1 MGGDGRALHRRRSSG
16 LRFQFFSVEVFS
28 LLPHTQR
35 NGCNLARQCET
46 RHGGLDAFSQRS
58 LVEILEWSGLHT
70 GPGGGSFEQAF
81 QIMVVILVEAAN
93 GDLLFR
99 ASQGTEPDL
108 LNVVERADPDA
119 DTSLLRFC
127 CAALAVNHRLDVAP
141 KPKRVDWHSIQEEQI
156 KRERQENADSQA
168 RMEFTWRRQMG
179 L

>member
-1 MGGDGRALHRRRSSG
+1 MLTLEPERLKNQPTTTRERIGGDGRALPRRRSSG

-28 LLPHTQR
+28 LLPQSQR

-46 RHGGLDAFSQRS
+46 GHGGLDAFSQRS

-99 ASQGTEPDL
+99 ASQ
-108 LNVVERADPDA
+108 
-119 DTSLLRFC
+119 
-127 CAALAVNHRLDVAP
+127 LAVDIAVFSARASL
-141 KPKRVDWHSIQEEQI
+141 S
-156 KRERQENADSQA
+156 NASP
-168 RMEFTWRRQMG
+168 